1 MVEGEFMQRSSKFGL
16 SVLATLILAITI
28 STVPQVAYAADSV
41 TVPGQVSVDQ
51 CPAGYQYSTGIS
63 VNATTGV
70 YSTICN
76 APPTDSDLLA
86 RQQDQDFQSRINAA
100 QAEAEAASR
109 AWNAA
114 NPGQQKCVQWGPIVH
129 ANGVST
135 SSGGVCAN
143 PVALGE
149 GQSTPTQDA
158 DEVVAT
164 IPVLVPNQ
172 NIVGSNEPFYKEVPG
187 QVGTAGCPEGF
198 QAANGLSVNATTGV
212 VTTQC
217 WSAQAWSAYRLGGVA
232 WDKYQATG
240 GGYDV
245 AAEQDRRD
253 KLAILIAQAKT
264 VAQAAADA
272 TPGVRRCSTW
282 TGYNE
287 SGRECAYTFVDPS
300 TIGDT
305 AADQTATNPSTVESA
320 TLMTATFF
328 KVKKTNKSSTALK
341 SLTPKVCKVSS
352 LTVKSVKAG
361 TCTYKV
367 TLTKANGKK
376 TTTKKSVVFV
386 R

>member
-1 MVEGEFMQRSSKFGL
+1 MQRKVKLGL
-16 SVLATLILAITI
+16 SVMATLVLAITI

-41 TVPGQVSVDQ
+41 SVPGQVGVDQ
-51 CPAGYQYSTGIS
+51 CPAGYQHSTGIS

-70 YSTICN
+70 YTTICN
-76 APPTDSDLLA
+76 APPNDADLLVQ
-86 RQQDQDFQSRINAA
+86 QQDQDFQARINAA
-100 QAEAEAASR
+100 QSAAEAQSQ

-149 GQSTPTQDA
+149 GQSTPSQDA
-158 DEVVAT
+158 EDVVAT
-164 IPVLVPNQ
+164 VPVLTPNQ
-172 NIVGSNEPFYKEVPG
+172 NIVGSGAPFYKEVTG
-187 QVGTAGCPEGF
+187 QVGVEGCPTGY
-198 QAANGLSVNATTGV
+198 QAANGLTVNATTGA

-217 WSAQAWSAYRLGGVA
+217 WSTDAWAAYRLGGVA

-245 AAEQDRRD
+245 TAEIDRRD
-253 KLAILIAQAKT
+253 KLAALVAQAQQ

-300 TIGDT
+300 
-305 AADQTATNPSTVESA
+305 AAAPATDNQEDQTVTNPESQEAA

-328 KVKKTNKSSTALK
+328 KVKKATKSETKIK

-352 LTVKSVKAG
+352 LTVKSLKAG

-367 TLTKANGKK
+367 TSTKANGKK
-376 TTTKKSVVFV
+376 TTAKKQVVFV